1 MNDTREPIFNA
12 QAIDIARDQQ
22 DRENMRQLIG
32 LQKARIQQLEAE
44 VVDLK
49 AQLATRQTVDEEV
62 ELTAKRDAWK
72 DTHDPIFC
80 RPLPLVDGIELT
92 AEEAKVLEKQF
103 QQGISADGPLPA
115 LMWELHDSGLI
126 YTIGEEYVKISSKGR
141 TALAAHKARIES
153 EGE

>member
-49 AQLATRQTVDEEV
+49 AQLVTRQTVDEEV
-62 ELTAKRDAWK
+62 ELTA
-72 DTHDPIFC
+72 
-80 RPLPLVDGIELT
+80 EQ
-92 AEEAKVLEKQF
+92 AEVLEKQF
-103 QQGISADGPLPA
+103 QQGISADGPLPP

-126 YTIGEEYVKISSKGR
+126 CVIGEEYVEISNKGHA
-141 TALAAHKARIES
+141 ALAAHKARIES

>member
-32 LQKARIQQLEAE
+32 LQKTRIQQLEAE

-72 DTHDPIFC
+72 NTHDPIFC

-92 AEEAKVLEKQF
+92 AEQAKMLET
-103 QQGISADGPLPA
+103 IANSARAEIDNDDIWGDLID
-115 LMWELHDSGLI
+115 MGLI
-126 YTIGEEYVKISSKGR
+126 QYEYFPDTITDKGR
-141 TALAAHKARIES
+141 AALAAYQPYIES